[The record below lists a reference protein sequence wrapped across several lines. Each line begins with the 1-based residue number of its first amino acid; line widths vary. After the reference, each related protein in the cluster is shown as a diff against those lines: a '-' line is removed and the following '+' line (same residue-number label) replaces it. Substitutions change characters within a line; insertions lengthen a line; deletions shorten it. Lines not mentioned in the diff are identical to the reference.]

1 MARPTRYLTGPARD
15 KEAARLAKRYDA
27 GETIKDIAATIGR
40 SYGGTRHLLR
50 HAGVKFRPRGI
61 KAQPAPETSGEER

>member
-1 MARPTRYLTGPARD
+1 MARPPRYLTGPARD

-27 GETIKDIAATIGR
+27 GETINSIAVATGR
-40 SYGGTRHLLR
+40 SYGGTWHLLR

-61 KAQPAPETSGEER
+61 KAQPAPEASGEEG